1 MVKSA
6 TNALFFAAANAL
18 FLDRDGAKNVGVTFV
33 VEVLLGSA
41 NLVVPVVMVIL
52 DGAKY
57 ILRIQTFMYSAKASV
72 DNVMLI
78 NTRMK
83 IMSQSLII
91 RVVTTMI
98 LKWIPFKKLVRQT
111 DT

>member
-6 TNALFFAAANAL
+6 TNALSVAAANAL
-18 FLDRDGAKNVGVTFV
+18 FLVWDGAKNVGVTFV
-33 VEVLLGSA
+33 VEVLFGSA
-41 NLVVPVVMVIL
+41 NLVVPVVMVTL

-57 ILRIQTFMYSAKASV
+57 AFRIQTFMYSAKASV
-72 DNVMLI
+72 DNVMLM

-83 IMSQSLII
+83 ILSQSLII

-98 LKWIPFKKLVRQT
+98 LKWTPFKELVRQT